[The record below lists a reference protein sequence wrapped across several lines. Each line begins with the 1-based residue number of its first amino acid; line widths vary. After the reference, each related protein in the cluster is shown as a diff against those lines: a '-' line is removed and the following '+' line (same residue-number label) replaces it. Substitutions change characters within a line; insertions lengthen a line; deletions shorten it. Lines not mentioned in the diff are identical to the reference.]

1 MMLNPIEI
9 KDVIR
14 FQGERYAYWRL
25 REISKVGRLKALY
38 LIWVAKG
45 VK

>member
-14 FQGERYAYWRL
+14 VQVERYAYWRL